1 MIRIILII
9 THTIIMRPYNT
20 QQALKLKL
28 FFGVFR
34 EMSIEKRQE
43 QLSAWGFFSPSGASN
58 SLSLT
63 ENKSSGSF

>member
-9 THTIIMRPYNT
+9 THTDIMRPYNT
-20 QQALKLKL
+20 QQALKIKL

-43 QLSAWGFFSPSGASN
+43 QLSAWGVFSPGWKSN

-63 ENKSSGSF
+63 ESKSSG

>member
-9 THTIIMRPYNT
+9 THTVIMRPYDT
-20 QQALKLKL
+20 QQVLKLQL

-34 EMSIEKRQE
+34 EMSIAKRQE
-43 QLSAWGFFSPSGASN
+43 QLSPCGFFSPGVTSN

-63 ENKSSGSF
+63 ESKSSGSF